1 MRDLVF
7 VSGHK
12 NPDTDSICA
21 AIGYAELKRR
31 RGESAI
37 PVRLGEV
44 NRETRFVLDFF
55 EVPEPVLLDTVKRQV
70 SDLEYDMVP
79 VVSPHITVKTAWNLM
94 RTNNVKVLPVVDDTE
109 KLIGVVTLSNITH
122 RFMDAMEESTLAAGQ
137 TSLDDIAMT
146 LNGQVLV
153 GGTNFRSTGR
163 IQVAASSLG
172 DLKTILEPGD
182 ILITGNRE
190 DVLQL
195 AIQTGVSLIIQ
206 TCGGTPSEATL
217 RAAEAAGC
225 GYVHTLADTYTTA
238 RLLNQST
245 PVRFVMT
252 DTDLVVFGEN
262 DLVDDI
268 RERMLKTRYRSYPV
282 VDVNGRVKGFI
293 SRYHLISSR
302 RKKVIL
308 VDHNERSQT
317 VNGIEQAE
325 ILEIIDHHRLGD
337 ITTGN
342 PIYFKNEPVGSTS
355 TIIATLYQDA
365 GLRPIRSIAGILCAA
380 ILSDTLHFVSP
391 TCTHIDRLM
400 AQRMAEIAGIDIDE
414 FAQKMF
420 NAGSSLL
427 GREPVDIVRSDFKEY
442 KLGKLRFGI
451 GQVYSQDR
459 EALEELRVA
468 LLEIMEDICIRE
480 GYDSVMLLMTD
491 VGRKGSEVLV
501 TGGAAE
507 LVAQTLGASLKD
519 NVMYLDGVVSR
530 KKQIV
535 PRLAVVLE

>member
-1 MRDLVF
+1 MKDLVF

-31 RGESAI
+31 RGQAAI

-55 EVPEPVLLDTVKRQV
+55 EVPEPLLLETVKRQV
-70 SDLEYDMVP
+70 SDLEYDQVP
-79 VVSPHITVKTAWNLM
+79 VVSPHITVKTAWHLM
-94 RTNNVKVLPVVDDTE
+94 RTNNVKVLPVVDDAE
-109 KLIGVVTLSNITH
+109 KLVGVVTLSNITQ
-122 RFMDAMEESTLAAGQ
+122 RFMDAMEESTLGTGQ
-137 TSLDDIAMT
+137 TSLDDIAST
-146 LNGQVLV
+146 INGQVLV
-153 GGTNFRSTGR
+153 GGQSFRSTGR
-163 IQVAASSLG
+163 IQVAASSMD
-172 DLKTILEPGD
+172 DLKTMLEPGD
-182 ILITGNRE
+182 ILVTGKRE
-190 DVLQL
+190 DILKL
-195 AIQTGVSLIIQ
+195 AIQKGVGLVIQ
-206 TCGGTPSEATL
+206 TCGGTPPQALLSE
-217 RAAEAAGC
+217 AEAAGC
-225 GYVHTLADTYTTA
+225 AFIHTLSDTYTTA
-238 RLLNQST
+238 RMLIQST
-245 PVRFVMT
+245 PIRHVMT
-252 DTDLVVFGEN
+252 HEGLVIFGEN

-293 SRYHLISSR
+293 SRYHLISPR

-355 TIIATLYQDA
+355 TIIATLYQEA
-365 GLRPIRSIAGILCAA
+365 GLRPTRSIAGILCAA

-391 TCTHIDRLM
+391 TCTHVDRLM
-400 AQRMAEIAGIDIDE
+400 AQRMAEIAGIDIEE

-459 EALEELRVA
+459 EALEELQDE

-480 GYDSVMLLMTD
+480 GYDAVMLLMTD

-507 LVAQTLGASLKD
+507 LVAQSLGAVLKH
-519 NVMYLDGVVSR
+519 NLMYLDGVVSR

-535 PRLAVVLE
+535 PRLSVVLE

>member
-1 MRDLVF
+1 MKDLVF
-7 VSGHK
+7 VSGHR

-31 RGESAI
+31 RGVPAI

-55 EVPEPVLLDTVKRQV
+55 EVPEPIFLDTVKRQV
-70 SDLEYDMVP
+70 SDLELDIVP
-79 VVSPHITVKTAWNLM
+79 AVSPHITVKTAWTIM
-94 RTNNVKVLPVVDDTE
+94 RTQNVKVLPVVDDTE
-109 KLIGVVTLSNITH
+109 KLIGVVTLSNITQ
-122 RFMDAMEESTLAAGQ
+122 RFMDAMDESTLAAGQ
-137 TSLDDIAMT
+137 TSLDDIAAT

-153 GGTNFRSTGR
+153 GGDAFRSTGR
-163 IQVAASSLG
+163 IQVAASNLS
-172 DLKTILEPGD
+172 DLKTVLEPGD
-182 ILITGNRE
+182 ILITGQRE
-190 DVLQL
+190 DVIR
-195 AIQTGVSLIIQ
+195 AAMATGVGLIIH
-206 TCGGTPSEATL
+206 TCGGIPSEAL
-217 RAAEAAGC
+217 IEELGKAGIAFI
-225 GYVHTLADTYTTA
+225 HTLSDTYTTA

-245 PVRFVMT
+245 PIRHVMT
-252 DTDLVVFGEN
+252 GTDLVVFGEN

-293 SRYHLISSR
+293 SRYHLISPR

-342 PIYFKNEPVGSTS
+342 PIFFKNEPVGSTS
-355 TIIATLYQDA
+355 TIIASLYQEA
-365 GLRPIRSIAGILCAA
+365 GIRPARSIAGILCAA

-391 TCTHIDRLM
+391 TCTHVDRMM
-400 AQRMAEIAGIDIDE
+400 AQRLAEIAGIDIDE

-420 NAGSSLL
+420 NAGSSLM
-427 GREPVDIVRSDFKEY
+427 GRQPVDIVRSDFKEY

-459 EALEELRVA
+459 EALQQLRDS
-468 LLEIMEDICIRE
+468 LLEVMEDICIRE
-480 GYDSVMLLMTD
+480 GYDAVMLLLTD
-491 VGRKGSEVLV
+491 VGRKGSEALV

-507 LVAQTLGASLKD
+507 LVAQTLGQTLK
-519 NVMYLDGVVSR
+519 NNAMALDGVVSR

-535 PRLAVVLE
+535 PRLSVVLE

>member
-7 VSGHK
+7 VSGHR

-31 RGESAI
+31 RGVPAI
-37 PVRLGEV
+37 PVRLGDV

-55 EVPEPVLLDTVKRQV
+55 EVPEPLLLDTVKRQV
-70 SDLEYDMVP
+70 SDLELDVVP
-79 VVSPHITVKTAWNLM
+79 IVSPHITVKAAWSLM
-94 RTNNVKVLPVVDDTE
+94 RTHNVKVLPVVDDAE
-109 KLIGVVTLSNITH
+109 KLIGVVTLSNITQ
-122 RFMDAMEESTLAAGQ
+122 RFMDAMDESTLASSQ
-137 TSLDDIAMT
+137 TSLDDIAST
-146 LNGQVLV
+146 INGQVLA
-153 GGTNFRSTGR
+153 GGPAFRSTGR
-163 IQVAASSLG
+163 IQVAASNLS
-172 DLKTILEPGD
+172 DLRSVLEPGD
-182 ILITGNRE
+182 ILITGQRE
-190 DVLQL
+190 DVLKT
-195 AIQTGVSLIIQ
+195 AIQTGVGLIIH
-206 TCGGTPSEATL
+206 TCGGMPSEAL
-217 RAAEAAGC
+217 LAESNAAGIALI
-225 GYVHTLADTYTTA
+225 HTLSDTYTTA

-245 PVRFVMT
+245 PIRHVMT
-252 DTDLVVFGEN
+252 HTDLVVFGEN

-268 RERMLKTRYRSYPV
+268 REKMLKTRYRSYPV
-282 VDVNGRVKGFI
+282 VDVNGRIKGFV
-293 SRYHLISSR
+293 SRYHLISPR

-317 VNGIEQAE
+317 VLGIEQAE

-342 PIYFKNEPVGSTS
+342 PIFFKNEPVGSTS
-355 TIIATLYQDA
+355 TIIATLYQEA
-365 GLRPIRSIAGILCAA
+365 GIRPARSIAGILCAA

-391 TCTHIDRLM
+391 TCTHVDRLM
-400 AQRMAEIAGIDIDE
+400 AQRLAEIAGLDIEE

-427 GREPVDIVRSDFKEY
+427 GRLPTDIVRSDFKEY

-459 EALEELRVA
+459 EALEQLRVS

-480 GYDSVMLLMTD
+480 GYDAVMLLMTD
-491 VGRKGSEVLV
+491 VGRKGSEALV

-507 LVAQTLGASLKD
+507 LVAQSLGETLKNNA
-519 NVMYLDGVVSR
+519 MYLHGVVSR